1 MGAASIVLISS
12 QADVASILQVGAGT
26 LVVAAAVVSAPPA
39 KAAKPDAQPSVV
51 ERVQQARDAL
61 QSGLPGLEHD
71 QDSLDQLAWWG
82 NRWGN
87 GGWGYH
93 PWWHNWPNWHN
104 WHNWGNW

>member
-1 MGAASIVLISS
+1 MGAASDRPHSRLK
-12 QADVASILQVGAGT
+12 QTWLRILQVGAGT

-87 GGWGYH
+87 SSPGAMR
-93 PWWHNWPNWHN
+93 
-104 WHNWGNW
+104 